1 MGGISFSLYLHKHC
15 LCLLSTAAAD
25 YPRLGAFK
33 EWTDFLVLEA
43 WEFRMK
49 GPHPVRTFL
58 SFCFVLLC
66 YMCMCVLCTR
76 VHSVWMHML
85 AYACGGPGQTW
96 SLLQLLTTLFTE
108 TRYLS

>member
-1 MGGISFSLYLHKHC
+1 MRGISFSLYLHKHC

-49 GPHPVRTFL
+49 GPHPVRIFL
-58 SFCFVLLC
+58 SFCFVLLYVYVC
-66 YMCMCVLCTR
+66 AVYPCSQCMDA
-76 VHSVWMHML
+76 H
-85 AYACGGPGQTW
+85 ACICLWRPRADME
-96 SLLQLLTTLFTE
+96 SSSIAHYFIH
-108 TRYLS
+108 